1 MIKPDLIVRTNRRS
15 LSLTIDKNGEL
26 IVKAPKRMDIDDILK
41 FIKQKE
47 NWISTKQ
54 NQVKNELVKNKKIL
68 DYNVFL
74 FCGKQYK
81 RVYVSK
87 QKEIILDENIFSIPE
102 NLTKE
107 KEFKLIKKWYIDMTK
122 DILVLRVNYFAD
134 LMQLNYLG
142 VGIDNCKTRWGSCSK
157 SGILKF
163 NLRLSMLPH
172 KIIDYIIIHE
182 LSHLVEFNHSKQ
194 FYEIVGSIMPDWQV
208 QRKKL
213 KEYGYLLGLL
223 R

>member
-54 NQVKNELVKNKKIL
+54 NQVKNELAKNKKIL
-68 DYNVFL
+68 EYDVFL

-87 QKEIILDENIFSIPE
+87 QKDIILDENIFSIPA

-122 DILVLRVNYFAD
+122 DILALRVNYFAD

-172 KIIDYIIIHE
+172 KVIDYIVIHE

-194 FYEIVGSIMPDWQV
+194 FYEIIGSIMPDWQV

>member
-54 NQVKNELVKNKKIL
+54 NQVKNELAKNKKIL
-68 DYNVFL
+68 EYDVFL

-81 RVYVSK
+81 KVYVLK
-87 QKEIILDENIFSIPE
+87 QKDIILDENIFSIPA

-172 KIIDYIIIHE
+172 KVIDYIIIHE